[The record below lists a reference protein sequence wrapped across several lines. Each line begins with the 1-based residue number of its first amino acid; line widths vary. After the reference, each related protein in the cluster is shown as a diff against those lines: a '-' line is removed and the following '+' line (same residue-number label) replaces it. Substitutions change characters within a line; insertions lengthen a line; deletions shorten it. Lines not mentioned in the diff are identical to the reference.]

1 MKTSKTISES
11 GKKSKVKDSVNSKKV
26 ITNSRITEEDIREK
40 AKEIYLQRL
49 GRGEDGTAENDWSVA
64 EKYFN
69 DLEA

>member
-49 GRGEDGTAENDWSVA
+49 GRGEDGTAENDWSEA

>member
-1 MKTSKTISES
+1 MKTSETISES

-49 GRGEDGTAENDWSVA
+49 GRGEDGTAENDWSEA